1 MLKVYLTM
9 GPLMLG
15 GIANMV
21 FTKTKFYKKYKMP
34 IDRGK
39 TAWDG
44 KPIFGP
50 NKTWIGFASMI
61 VFCILFQLLCGLCCG
76 AFGWEKYNDL
86 YRCQPNTLWLN
97 LIFGALVGAVYMI
110 CELPNSFIKR
120 RIGIKAG
127 KTDSGIKG
135 AVFFVVDQIDSIV
148 GVMLVLAA
156 FTDIGVAGYF
166 KYVAFGG
173 LTHIGVNLL
182 LFALKIRR
190 NI

>member
-1 MLKVYLTM
+1 
-9 GPLMLG
+9 MLG

-21 FTKTKFYKKYKMP
+21 FTKTKLYKKYNVP
-34 IDRGK
+34 IDRNK

-50 NKTWIGFASMI
+50 NKTWIGFVCMI
-61 VFCILFQLLCGLCCG
+61 VFCIIFQLLCGLCCA
-76 AFGWEKYNDL
+76 AFGWEEYNDL
-86 YRCQPNTLWLN
+86 YRCQPNTASLN
-97 LIFGALVGAVYMI
+97 LLFGTLIGVAYMV

-127 KTDSGIKG
+127 KTVAGVKG
-135 AVFFVVDQIDSIV
+135 VLFFVIDQIDSIL
-148 GVMLVLAA
+148 GVMLILAL
-156 FTDIGVAGYF
+156 FTDIGVMGYF
-166 KYVAFGG
+166 KYVAFGA

>member
-1 MLKVYLTM
+1 
-9 GPLMLG
+9 MLG

-21 FTKTKFYKKYKMP
+21 FTKTKLYKKNNVP
-34 IDRGK
+34 IDRNK

-50 NKTWIGFASMI
+50 NKTWIGFVSMI
-61 VFCILFQLLCGLCCG
+61 VFCIIFQLLCGLCCVV
-76 AFGWEKYNDL
+76 FGWEEYNDL
-86 YRCQPNTLWLN
+86 YRCQPNTVWLN
-97 LIFGALVGAVYMI
+97 LLFGTLIGVAYMV

-127 KTDSGIKG
+127 KTAYGVKG
-135 AVFFVVDQIDSIV
+135 AVFFVIDQIDSIL
-148 GVMLVLAA
+148 GVMLILAL
-156 FTDIGVAGYF
+156 FTDIGVMGYF
-166 KYVAFGG
+166 KYVAFGA